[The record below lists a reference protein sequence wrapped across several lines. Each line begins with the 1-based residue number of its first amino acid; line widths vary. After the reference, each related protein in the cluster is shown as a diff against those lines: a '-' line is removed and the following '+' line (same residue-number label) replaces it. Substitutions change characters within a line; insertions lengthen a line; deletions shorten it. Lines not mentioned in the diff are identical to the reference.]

1 MLKGVEIMFKYML
14 LSSIWALCIMAMFSL
29 ISVEKKIDK
38 LEHKMLIG
46 LNVCGRTLDE
56 IEKEMREYER

>member
-1 MLKGVEIMFKYML
+1 ML
-14 LSSIWALCIMAMFSL
+14 LNVLL
-29 ISVEKKIDK
+29 SVGIIEKKIDK

>member
-1 MLKGVEIMFKYML
+1 MKIKINISWIILFLML
-14 LSSIWALCIMAMFSL
+14 LNVLL
-29 ISVEKKIDK
+29 SVGIIEKKIDK